1 MITKRILQ
9 FAFVG
14 AVVLSACKKKT
25 TTEDNTNDDN
35 NNNPVVTDPCTMQI
49 TKANGPAVGV
59 KYIMGTDTNFAGDTN
74 NYAKIGTSTTWLFGA
89 TQSDK
94 EEEFAFANPVG
105 ENLTTYFPTANY
117 IIKAQDAE
125 IAGASTDSGVVF
137 IGAKLPPFI
146 AGINIYPKFT
156 NPATFIPYTLQM
168 GTSKTDSYYA
178 VAKVAYDTTITIP
191 MAGSFHF
198 DSMQVTLSGK
208 NTLTANG
215 CGKITTPTGTYDCIK
230 YVLTPGA
237 VTDNYKGHLVGT
249 GWGDYT
255 WAKAII
261 GFKTPQIPYINS
273 KTYFWVS
280 KDKGFPVCM
289 VSYDDK
295 GKATVQYLK

>member
-1 MITKRILQ
+1 MITKRLLQ
-9 FAFVG
+9 FAFIG
-14 AVVLSACKKKT
+14 AIAFSSCKKKT
-25 TTEDNTNDDN
+25 TTDDSAN
-35 NNNPVVTDPCTMQI
+35 NNNNTTVDPCSMQI

-59 KYIMGTDTNFAGDTN
+59 KYVMGTDTNFAGDTN
-74 NYAKIGTSTTWLFGA
+74 NYAKIGTSQTWTFTA
-89 TQSDK
+89 AVSNK
-94 EEEFAFANPVG
+94 EDNFDFANPVG
-105 ENLTTYFPTANY
+105 ENLTTLFPSSTY
-117 IIKAQDAE
+117 VIKAEDAE
-125 IAGASTDSGVVF
+125 IAGAATDSGVVF

-146 AGINIYPKFT
+146 AGISIYPKFV
-156 NPATFIPYTLQM
+156 NPSTFIPYTLSMNSSQ
-168 GTSKTDSYYA
+168 TDSYKA

-191 MAGSFHF
+191 MVGTFHF

-261 GFKTPQIPYINS
+261 GFKTPKIPYINS

-289 VSYDDK
+289 VSYDDN

>member
-1 MITKRILQ
+1 MISKRILQ
-9 FAFVG
+9 FAFIGGV
-14 AVVLSACKKKT
+14 ALSACKKKT
-25 TTEDNTNDDN
+25 AADDNTDDGGKN
-35 NNNPVVTDPCTMQI
+35 TTTDPCSMQI
-49 TKANGPAVGV
+49 TKTSGPAVGV
-59 KYIMGTDTNFAGDTN
+59 KYVMGTDTNFAGDTN
-74 NYAKIGTSTTWLFGA
+74 NYAKIGTSQTWLFGA
-89 TQSDK
+89 IQSDQ
-94 EEEFAFANPVG
+94 EEEFDFANPVG
-105 ENLTTYFPTANY
+105 ENLTSYFPTSTY

-125 IAGASTDSGVVF
+125 IAGASTDSGIVF
-137 IGAKLPPFI
+137 TGAKLPPFI
-146 AGINIYPKFT
+146 AGINIYPEFT
-156 NPATFIPYTLQM
+156 NPATFIPYTLSM
-168 GTSKTDSYYA
+168 NMSKTDTYKA
-178 VAKVAYDTTITIP
+178 IAKVAYDTTITVL
-191 MAGSFHF
+191 MTSLHF

-261 GFKTPQIPYINS
+261 GFKTPKIPYINS

-289 VSYDDK
+289 VSYDDS
-295 GKATVQYLK
+295 GNATVQYLK